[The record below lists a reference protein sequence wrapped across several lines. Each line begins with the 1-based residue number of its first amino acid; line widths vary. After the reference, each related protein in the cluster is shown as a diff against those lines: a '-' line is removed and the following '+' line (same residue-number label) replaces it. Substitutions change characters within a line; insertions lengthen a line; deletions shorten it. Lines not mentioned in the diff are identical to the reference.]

1 MSNRTSRR
9 SLLKVGLSSAA
20 VVSMAHTMPSF
31 VSQFAFAQQPKS
43 AKLSNDNVLVVIQL
57 TGGNDGLNTVIP
69 YADPAYVKSRPKL
82 TLAKSHHRLDDRF
95 GLHPAMIG
103 LKQLFDQGQLAVIH
117 GCGYPEPN
125 RSHFRSMEIWHTANP
140 KSAQATGWLGHFIDH
155 AARGGLA
162 PVNAL
167 NIGSELPLALVNEG
181 SPVPSIE
188 KLEDF
193 TLRSTNSEAQR
204 KLLRELNA
212 VKESAD
218 APALKYLSRQA
229 TNAILAADKLD
240 EVAKQNSTGF
250 YYGYETLGR
259 QLQIIS
265 NLIAANAGTRLFYAQ
280 INGFDTHSSQANS
293 HQQLLAQVSQAISGF
308 HQELTAKGLNDKVM
322 VMCFSEFG
330 RRVAENSS
338 AGTDHGAA
346 AAMWVTGGK
355 VKGGLHGKPPSLTD
369 LDDGDLKYTTDF
381 RRVYATLLERW
392 LNADSTKVLGGKFEP
407 VEFIPA

>member
-1 MSNRTSRR
+1 MTPRTTRR
-9 SLLKVGLSSAA
+9 QLLKVGLSSAA
-20 VVSMAHTMPSF
+20 VVSMAHTMPAF
-31 VSQFAFAQQPKS
+31 VSQFAFADQPKS

-69 YADPAYVKSRPKL
+69 YADPAYVKARPKIGL
-82 TLAKSHHRLDDRF
+82 HKNHLRLDDRF
-95 GLHPAMIG
+95 GLHPAMQG
-103 LKQLFDQGQLAVIH
+103 LKQLYDEGHLAIIH

-140 KSAQATGWLGHFIDH
+140 KSAQATGWLGHYIDH

-181 SPVPSIE
+181 APVPSIE

-193 TLRSTNSEAQR
+193 TLRSADPKQR
-204 KLLRELNA
+204 ELIRELN
-212 VKESAD
+212 SAKG
-218 APALKYLSRQA
+218 AGQSPAQQFLARQA

-240 EVAKQNSTGF
+240 EVASKSQQNNV
-250 YYGYETLGR
+250 YYNYNELGR
-259 QLQIIS
+259 QLQIIA
-265 NLIAANAGTRLFYAQ
+265 NLIAANSGTRLFYAQ
-280 INGFDTHSSQANS
+280 TNGFDTHARQLDDHQRLLGGVSQT
-293 HQQLLAQVSQAISGF
+293 LLAFQQDLKS
-308 HQELTAKGLNDKVM
+308 KGLSDKVM

-330 RRVAENSS
+330 RRVAENGS

-355 VKGGLHGKPPSLTD
+355 VKAGLHGKAPSLTD

-392 LNADSTKVLGGKFEP
+392 LNADSAKVLGGKFEP
-407 VEFIPA
+407 VDFI

>member
-1 MSNRTSRR
+1 MSTHTSRR
-9 SLLKVGLSSAA
+9 ELLRIGLTGAA

-31 VSQFAFAQQPKS
+31 VSQFAFAEQPKS
-43 AKLSNDNVLVVIQL
+43 AKLSNDNILVVIQL
-57 TGGNDGLNTVIP
+57 TGGNDGLNTLVP
-69 YADPAYVKSRPKL
+69 YADPAYVKARPKL
-82 TLAKSHHRLDDRF
+82 ALHKEALKLDDRF
-95 GLHPAMIG
+95 GLHPSMFG
-103 LKQLFDQGQLAVIH
+103 FKDLFDKGQLAVIH

-140 KSAQATGWLGHFIDH
+140 KATQATGWLGHYIDH

-181 SPVPSIE
+181 APVPSIE

-193 TLRSTNSEAQR
+193 TLRTADA
-204 KLLRELNA
+204 KLDGRLIKDLNA
-212 VKESAD
+212 ARRQSEDS
-218 APALKYLSRQA
+218 PALKFLSRQA
-229 TNAILAADKLD
+229 TNAIIAAEKLE
-240 EVAKQNSTGF
+240 EVAKRQDRTPG
-250 YYGYETLGR
+250 YGYEPLD
-259 QLQIIS
+259 QQIRMIS
-265 NLIAANAGTRLFYAQ
+265 SLIAANSGTRLFYAQ
-280 INGFDTHSSQANS
+280 INGFDTHSGQADM
-293 HQQLLAQVSQAISGF
+293 HTRLLAQVSRAISAF
-308 HQELTAKGLNDKVM
+308 HQELTAKGLNEKVM

-346 AAMWVTGGK
+346 APMFVSGGK
-355 VKGGLHGKPPSLTD
+355 IKAGLHGQAPSLSD
-369 LDDGDLKYTTDF
+369 LDDGDVKYTTDF

-407 VEFIPA
+407 VSFV

>member
-1 MSNRTSRR
+1 MPKPTTRR
-9 SLLKVGLSSAA
+9 ELLKIGLTGAA

-43 AKLSNDNVLVVIQL
+43 AKLSNDNILVVIQL
-57 TGGNDGLNTVIP
+57 TGGNDGLNTLVP
-69 YADPAYVKSRPKL
+69 YADPAYVKARPKL
-82 TLAKSHHRLDDRF
+82 ALHKNFLKLDDRF
-95 GLHPAMIG
+95 GLHPAMFG
-103 LKQLFDQGQLAVIH
+103 FKELFDKGQLAVIH

-140 KSAQATGWLGHFIDH
+140 KAAQATGWLGHFIDH

-181 SPVPSIE
+181 APVPSID

-193 TLRSTNSEAQR
+193 TLRTADA
-204 KLLRELNA
+204 KLDPKLIKELNT
-212 VKESAD
+212 VRQSEDS
-218 APALKYLSRQA
+218 PALKFLSRQA
-229 TNAILAADKLD
+229 TNAILAADKLE
-240 EVAKQNSTGF
+240 EVAKNQQRNLTF
-250 YYGYETLGR
+250 GYEPLDQ
-259 QLQIIS
+259 QLRIIS
-265 NLIAANAGTRLFYAQ
+265 SLIAANSGTRLFYAQ
-280 INGFDTHSSQANS
+280 INGFDTHSSQADM
-293 HQQLLAQVSQAISGF
+293 HQRLLAQVSRAISAF
-308 HQELTAKGLNDKVM
+308 HQELASKGLNDKVM

-346 AAMWVTGGK
+346 APMFVSGGK
-355 VKGGLHGKPPSLTD
+355 IKAGLHGKAPSLSD
-369 LDDGDLKYTTDF
+369 LDDGDVKYTTDF

-392 LNADSTKVLGGKFEP
+392 LNADSTQVLGGKFEP
-407 VEFIPA
+407 VDFV

>member
-1 MSNRTSRR
+1 MTPRTTRR
-9 SLLKVGLSSAA
+9 ELLKVGLSGAA
-20 VVSMAHTMPSF
+20 VVSMAHTMPAF
-31 VSQFAFAQQPKS
+31 VSQLAFAQQPKS

-57 TGGNDGLNTVIP
+57 TGGNDALNTVIP
-69 YADPAYVKSRPKL
+69 YADPAYARSRPKIGL
-82 TLAKSHHRLDDRF
+82 HKNHLRLDDRF

-103 LKQLFDQGQLAVIH
+103 LKQLYDEGQLAVIH
-117 GCGYPEPN
+117 GCGYPDPN
-125 RSHFRSMEIWHTANP
+125 RSHFRSLEIWHTANP
-140 KSAQATGWLGHFIDH
+140 KSAQATGWLGHYIDH

-181 SPVPSIE
+181 APVPSIE

-193 TLRSTNSEAQR
+193 TLRTADA
-204 KLLRELNA
+204 KLDRQLIKELNA
-212 VKESAD
+212 VKDSGGS
-218 APALKYLSRQA
+218 PALQFLSRQA
-229 TNAILAADKLD
+229 ANAILAADKLD
-240 EVAKQNSTGF
+240 EVAGKNQQGNVYFGPDP
-250 YYGYETLGR
+250 LGR
-259 QLQIIS
+259 QLQLIS
-265 NLIAANAGTRLFYAQ
+265 NLIAAGAGTRLFYAQ
-280 INGFDTHSSQANS
+280 TNGFDTHARQADE
-293 HQQLLAQVSQAISGF
+293 HQRLLGGVSQALFAF
-308 HQELTAKGLNDKVM
+308 HQDLKAKGLNDKVM

-355 VKGGLHGKPPSLTD
+355 LKAGLHSKPPSLTD

-392 LNADSTKVLGGKFEP
+392 LNADSAKVLGSKFEP
-407 VEFIPA
+407 VDFI